1 MALTPVLPSRAPVS
15 WWGKTPG
22 GTGGPTQC
30 GDRDRPLARGG
41 PVAWAL

>member
-22 GTGGPTQC
+22 GTGG
-30 GDRDRPLARGG
+30 RPSAGTATAR
-41 PVAWAL
+41 